1 MDFIPLRVVPE
12 RHHWINTIVGLLDQ
26 AFNLTDDEQVFAV
39 SFVDRLLD
47 VLNVPDRCDPAEL
60 PIPVVLEVS
69 AQVYTNQL
77 ASARESGV
85 VRPIRALRQGDVF
98 VSVETWVEA
107 LLSLIT
113 TAYPDL
119 APAERLVA
127 AKVLRDLLDAIG
139 APDRASS
146 FLPDDVVRISRDVD
160 AQWW

>member
-1 MDFIPLRVVPE
+1 
-12 RHHWINTIVGLLDQ
+12 
-26 AFNLTDDEQVFAV
+26 
-39 SFVDRLLD
+39 
-47 VLNVPDRCDPAEL
+47 
-60 PIPVVLEVS
+60 
-69 AQVYTNQL
+69 
-77 ASARESGV
+77 
-85 VRPIRALRQGDVF
+85 
-98 VSVETWVEA
+98 
-107 LLSLIT
+107 LSLIT